1 MDPRYNYFLNL
12 LWSLTVF
19 FAFIGYGRLLTER
32 IKCPMPSA
40 HRWAWHAVFGIAAI
54 LALGGVLMAL
64 SLAKAGFLILLALF
78 GALLWLKQ
86 TSNDILKE
94 KFLSDKTDWIKD
106 LPLWVLMAI
115 YFLAAVAWPYQ
126 IDPNDDLLL
135 YLTMPVRIL
144 QEGTLL
150 EPFSYRRAGTYGGH
164 AFLQAMMMSFGS
176 ERSGHVV
183 DMGWSRL
190 LLFGLTASLLADLR
204 RSSYWLYLVFM
215 LMVFLLPVPRINTM
229 SSLSGAVFVL
239 AAFAYLAQNPY
250 KPGEKRG
257 NGLSARFIP
266 LALLLLAAGTMRPN
280 FAAQGVGTAVLV
292 GILSVIVSPKRE
304 TLLQVKYWSKCLGVV
319 LFLFIP
325 WMIVLYRSNG
335 TIALPPF
342 YGWTDPAF
350 LDMSS
355 RLGFWAD
362 FKNGLSFL
370 FRFDVLG
377 FLVGI
382 CFFVWGNSAGPVA
395 WAAAICTTLL
405 GLYLAYSCSI
415 VIPSETFRY
424 LFPMMLV
431 GFVFIV
437 GTWLNDQARNNRSL
451 FEDIRTIP
459 LIAAFG
465 LLASTQIPSGARELF
480 INVLSIPM
488 EMQTTGPM
496 VQGGKEF
503 FAKLQNTVPPGKKI
517 LAVVD
522 FPYLLNYRRNTIYNI
537 DAIGGS
543 SLPPGMPYFQGSGP
557 VRNYLTTLGID
568 YVIAVKFDKATLMY
582 TRRLWE
588 NHNRPEWYFTEVWGM
603 HALDLMDS
611 LDWLHRTGEVLFEND
626 IYRVFRIKKE

>member
-12 LWSLTVF
+12 LWFLTVF
-19 FAFIGYGRLLTER
+19 AAFIGYGRFFSER
-32 IKCPMPSA
+32 FKWPVPA
-40 HRWAWHAVFGIAAI
+40 THRWAWHAIFGIAAL
-54 LALGGVLMAL
+54 LAVGGFLMAF
-64 SLAKAGFLILLALF
+64 SMAKSGALILLAVF
-78 GALLWLKQ
+78 GAFLWLKQ
-86 TSNDILKE
+86 TSNDIVKE
-94 KFLSDKTDWIKD
+94 KLLTDKKDWLRD
-106 LPLWVLMAI
+106 LPLWVLMGV
-115 YFLAAVAWPYQ
+115 YFLAAVAWPHQ

-164 AFLQAMMMSFGS
+164 AFLQAMMMSLGS

-183 DMGWSRL
+183 DLGWARL
-190 LLFGLTASLLADLR
+190 LLFGLTASLLADVR
-204 RSSYWLYLVFM
+204 RSRYWVYLVFM
-215 LMVFLLPVPRINTM
+215 LVIFLLPVPRINTM

-250 KPGEKRG
+250 KPGEKLG

-266 LALLLLAAGTMRPN
+266 LSILLLAAGTMRPN
-280 FAAQGVGTAVLV
+280 FAAQAVGTAVLAGV
-292 GILSVIVSPKRE
+292 IYLIVSPKRE
-304 TLLQVKYWSKCLGVV
+304 TLPRIQYWLKCLGVV
-319 LFLFIP
+319 LLLVIP
-325 WMIVLYRSNG
+325 WMVVLYRSNG

-355 RLGFWAD
+355 RLGFWTD

-370 FRFDVLG
+370 FRFEVLG

-382 CFFVWGNSAGPVA
+382 WFFVWGNSAGPVA

-405 GLYLAYSCSI
+405 GFYLAYSCSI

-424 LFPMMLV
+424 LFPMMLA

-437 GTWLNDQARNNRSL
+437 GTWLNEQAGSNRPL
-451 FEDIRTIP
+451 FKNIRTVLLIP
-459 LIAAFG
+459 ALG
-465 LLASTQIPSGARELF
+465 LLAWTQIPSGAREF
-480 INVLSIPM
+480 YVNVLSIPQ
-488 EMQTTGPM
+488 EMQTTGPI

-503 FAKLQNTVPPGKKI
+503 FTQLQNAVPPGKKI

-522 FPYLLNYRRNTIYNI
+522 FPYLLNYKRNTIYNI

-557 VRNYLTTLGID
+557 VRDYLATLGID
-568 YVIAVKFDKATLMY
+568 YVMAVKFDKANLMY

-588 NHNRPEWYFTEVWGM
+588 NHNRPEWYFTEVWGT